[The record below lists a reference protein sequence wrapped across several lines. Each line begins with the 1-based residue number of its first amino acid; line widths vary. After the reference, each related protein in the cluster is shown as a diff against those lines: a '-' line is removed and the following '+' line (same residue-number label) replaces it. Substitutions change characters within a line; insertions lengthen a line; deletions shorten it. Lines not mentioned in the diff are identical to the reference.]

1 LARTASGTLRL
12 SEDANGLKYE
22 FDAPNTT
29 LGNDLLEMIR
39 RGDVNQS
46 SFGFTVDDDTWEERD
61 GKMIRTINKV
71 KKLYDVSPVTY
82 PAYHDATVAVR
93 NLRQQK
99 ETEETKEEEIDAKD
113 LNGELRNKIVKA
125 AILKHA

>member
-1 LARTASGTLRL
+1 MARTASGTLRL